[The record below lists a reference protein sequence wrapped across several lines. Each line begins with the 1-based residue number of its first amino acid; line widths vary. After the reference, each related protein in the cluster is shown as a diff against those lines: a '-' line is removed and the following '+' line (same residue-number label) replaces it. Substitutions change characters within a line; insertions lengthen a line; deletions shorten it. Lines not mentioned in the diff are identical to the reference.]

1 MENGQKYMLNIRN
14 LFGTSSGVVCGVEVV
29 VALLDGGTEIDRL
42 NFNGKVGPGSDGY
55 SRSYIGKPGLR
66 AEIISG
72 PGTVTLKNLA

>member
-1 MENGQKYMLNIRN
+1 MENAQKYMLNIRN

-42 NFNGKVGPGSDGY
+42 NFKGKVGPGGGFSL
-55 SRSYIGKPGLR
+55 SYTGKPGLS

-72 PGTVTLKNLA
+72 PGSVMLTNLA